1 MQRPIPGQCML
12 CDRESEARALGAAQ
26 FLPARGAGM
35 LPGDHRPDV
44 QGVHERLWELL
55 PLPGLT

>member
-1 MQRPIPGQCML
+1 MS
-12 CDRESEARALGAAQ
+12 DRESEARALGAAQ